1 MLASIPSPSFNQFDL
16 GPLSV
21 SLYGLMIALGVI
33 AAARLAERRWA
44 ARGGDPDDMGSIA
57 IWAVAAGVVGAR
69 LYHVITDWR
78 RFEGRW
84 LEIFAIWEGGLG
96 IPGGLVAGTAVGAW
110 IAHRR
115 NIPVLRLLDAAAPAI
130 PIAQAIGRL
139 GNWFNQELFGE
150 PTDLPWAL
158 RIDPMHRPAGLAAVE
173 TYHPTFLYEALGNLI
188 LAMLLVFAVERRFR
202 LRPGQLFTIYV
213 GGYALL
219 RFGVESI
226 RIDTASEILG
236 WRVNLWTSAITI
248 AVAAAIV
255 VARRRPA
262 EREPSPGRVDDL
274 DESEPAPR
282 T

>member
-84 LEIFAIWEGGLG
+84 LEVFAIWEGGLG

-115 NIPVLRLLDAAAPAI
+115 DIPVPRLLDAAAPAI

-139 GNWFNQELFGE
+139 GNWFNQELFGG

-158 RIDPMHRPAGLAAVE
+158 RIDPMHRPAGLESVE
-173 TYHPTFLYEALGNLI
+173 TYHPTFLYEALGNAI
-188 LAMLLVFAVERRFR
+188 LAMVLVFAVERRFR

-213 GGYALL
+213 GGYAFL

-226 RIDTASEILG
+226 RIDPASEILG
-236 WRVNLWTSAITI
+236 WRINLWTSAITI
-248 AVAAAIV
+248 AVATVIV
-255 VARRRPA
+255 VARRRA
-262 EREPSPGRVDDL
+262 ADREPSPDRVDDL
-274 DESEPAPR
+274 DEHEPAPR